1 MSENSP
7 TKPWSIDCD
16 FPGGNIV
23 VERQEGDKAWV
34 HHDLRGT
41 SPWWFY
47 WYFRVKNAGGKTLQ
61 FIFTKKFLM
70 HNQGVC
76 VSVDGGQTWAWS
88 GAQALNPDGV
98 PGFRYI
104 VPGGASEIRFAI
116 SFPYLQEHLQ
126 RLLAELPAVTVG
138 ELCRSRHGR
147 SVELLRLG
155 NPQAKRKLYLTARHH
170 ACESNGNW
178 VMEGALREICADSD
192 VGEWFRQN
200 VDVLAVPFVD
210 KDGVEEGDQ
219 GKDRTPHDH
228 NRDYD
233 DDRVIYPEVAAIKKL
248 VPEWSAGSSI
258 IATDFHCPYINGRHA
273 YMVPVGEEQNL
284 VNMRRFVQ
292 IVADLHPGP
301 GAFREDDH
309 GGLTKGNVYKNGI
322 QSTRWLSTL
331 PGMLM
336 CGTLETPYCQIH
348 DAAVTPANL
357 IVLGRSFAKAYQ
369 ALWLE
374 LT

>member
-1 MSENSP
+1 
-7 TKPWSIDCD
+7 
-16 FPGGNIV
+16 
-23 VERQEGDKAWV
+23 
-34 HHDLRGT
+34 
-41 SPWWFY
+41 
-47 WYFRVKNAGGKTLQ
+47 
-61 FIFTKKFLM
+61 
-70 HNQGVC
+70 
-76 VSVDGGQTWAWS
+76 
-88 GAQALNPDGV
+88 
-98 PGFRYI
+98 
-104 VPGGASEIRFAI
+104 
-116 SFPYLQEHLQ
+116 
-126 RLLAELPAVTVG
+126 
-138 ELCRSRHGR
+138 
-147 SVELLRLG
+147 
-155 NPQAKRKLYLTARHH
+155 
-170 ACESNGNW
+170 
-178 VMEGALREICADSD
+178 MEGVLREICADSD